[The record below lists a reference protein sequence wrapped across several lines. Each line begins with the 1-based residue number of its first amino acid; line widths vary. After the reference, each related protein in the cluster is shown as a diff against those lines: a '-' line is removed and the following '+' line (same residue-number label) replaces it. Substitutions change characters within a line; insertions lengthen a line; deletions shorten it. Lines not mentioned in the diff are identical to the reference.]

1 MSARACR
8 MQRAWPA
15 RLPRWAWLAVA
26 AMAIPAAAW
35 AQAEPGPV
43 PALPTA
49 AEAAPAPEAAPP
61 VAAETAPPAPTEAAR
76 AAPYE
81 RDVVEVTPASGVE
94 LSRVWVDN
102 RLGSVRIEGHDR
114 PTVVISA
121 FKHAPDTDT
130 LDRLKVTLI
139 SDPSGPVRISTGI
152 NPGRDP
158 RPIPTGTAVIDLV
171 IRAPRSAAVEA
182 RVWNGHLVLAGMENG
197 ADLHANHGDIEVKNA
212 SGHIV
217 THSAA
222 GRQQFAEV
230 VGAVHAQ
237 TLAGEMDLAMV
248 RGERLEA
255 SAHQGS
261 IMGRQVQVRYM
272 WLRTTRGDIR
282 LHGHAMVGGNYRV
295 GSYDGD
301 IEVQLASSGPLRVE
315 AQADGGTVALSPADL
330 RGRGAGEGMVT
341 GTWTRG
347 RGVPALV
354 ELRSR
359 LGNIRF
365 SLAE

>member
-1 MSARACR
+1 MSIRTHV
-8 MQRAWPA
+8 QRAWSA
-15 RLPRWAWLAVA
+15 RVPRWVWLAGVA
-26 AMAIPAAAW
+26 MTIPAAAR
-35 AQAEPGPV
+35 AQGEPEPM
-43 PALPTA
+43 P
-49 AEAAPAPEAAPP
+49 AAPAAPEARPG
-61 VAAETAPPAPTEAAR
+61 R
-76 AAPYE
+76 ATMYE
-81 RDVVEVTPASGVE
+81 RDVVEVTPASGIE

-102 RLGSVRIEGHDR
+102 RLGAVRVEGHDR

-121 FKHAPDTDT
+121 FKRAPDTDT

-152 NPGRDP
+152 NPGLDS
-158 RPIPTGTAVIDLV
+158 RPIPMGAAIIDLV

-182 RVWNGHLVLAGMENG
+182 RVWNGRLALVGMENG
-197 ADLHANHGDIEVKNA
+197 AELHANHGDIEVKNA

-217 THSAA
+217 THSA
-222 GRQQFAEV
+222 GGKQHFAEV
-230 VGAVHAQ
+230 FGAVHAQ

-255 SAHQGS
+255 SAHEGS
-261 IMGRQVQVRYM
+261 IMGRQVQVRYA
-272 WLRTTRGDIR
+272 WLRTTHGDIQ
-282 LHGHAMVGGNYRV
+282 LYGHAMVGGHYRI
-295 GSYDGD
+295 GSYRGN
-301 IEVQLASSGPLRVE
+301 IEVQLASSSPLRVE
-315 AQADGGTVALSPADL
+315 AQADGGTVSLLPADL
-330 RGRGAGEGMVT
+330 RRRGQGEGKTT

-347 RGVPALV
+347 RGAPALV